1 MRPIATQR
9 AEYGRQPATVPGA
22 STALP
27 EGLSP
32 ATAEEVLRT
41 RRFDHGLYVTRAAGR
56 AARAL
61 RDSVPSL
68 AATPRLGL
76 VLATD
81 RGDQHALLRRLPEFG
96 SSMQRGERAATDL
109 FRSIAY
115 FPVGR
120 IARSVSALLGAHG
133 PVATVPAD
141 PGQAGRLAQLWLA
154 AHRAD
159 QVVVVTA
166 ELTGDEEASATA
178 ELWQTAPGSR
188 PAPTDPSDLSDPS
201 DPTDPTDPHGRP
213 VVPLTVTGHVE
224 RPHTAGGLPWAEL
237 LESALTGLAPE
248 PGRRTALV
256 VTSLLADAGEQA
268 FAALSP
274 RDAGPPLSLAVP
286 STAGRLG
293 FDETLVLVGSSGGS
307 MTALAV
313 AQDLVT
319 LGRADDVVV
328 CGVDLVHGSLS
339 QALTLMECPD
349 LPHMRGGSTALRLRA
364 ATPGDAGSPVLHT
377 CALLSPPVPDAPDRP
392 MPLDGVLLRHRPS
405 PRPAHV
411 ALSGL
416 NTIDLACAGQLAARL
431 WPGTPVSSRG
441 DVRSVSADVLRLLAR
456 ADTHELPMG
465 VAGVHSLGGTGYCVA
480 ARHTP

>member
-1 MRPIATQR
+1 MRLMATQH
-9 AEYGRQPATVPGA
+9 AEYGRQASAVAGA

-61 RDSVPSL
+61 RDSVSSL
-68 AATPRLGL
+68 AAAPRLGL

-96 SSMQRGERAATDL
+96 SSIRRGERAATDL
-109 FRSIAY
+109 FRAIAY

-120 IARSVSALLGAHG
+120 IARSVAALLGAHG

-188 PAPTDPSDLSDPS
+188 PAPPDPP
-201 DPTDPTDPHGRP
+201 DPHGRAA
-213 VVPLTVTGHVE
+213 VPLTVTGHAE
-224 RPHTAGGLPWAEL
+224 RAHTSGGLSWAEL

-328 CGVDLVHGSLS
+328 CEVDLVHGSLS

-392 MPLDGVLLRHRPS
+392 MPLDGALLRRRPG

-416 NTIDLACAGQLAARL
+416 NTLDLACAGQLAARL

-456 ADTHELPMG
+456 AGTHELPMG